1 MILAFA
7 LAAAMIPMKAEIA
20 AYQEVPADARTLQT
34 GSEFSLILLDQLSS
48 KTSPKGTPFDLE
60 VAEDVLKNG
69 QLLIPAGTRA
79 VGEVTHSNPKGAFGK
94 SGKLEAAIMYMIIDG
109 RPVRMSGRLSAA
121 GENGTTETV
130 LTAVAVGMLAFAVT
144 GKSATIPKGTRL
156 RALLDK
162 SVTIGS

>member
-7 LAAAMIPMKAEIA
+7 LAAAIMPMKAEIA
-20 AYQEVPADARTLQT
+20 PHPEAPAAARTLQT
-34 GSEFSLILLDQLSS
+34 GTEVSLILLDQLSS

-79 VGEVTHSNPKGAFGK
+79 VGEVTYSNPKGAFGK
-94 SGKLEAAIMYMIIDG
+94 SGKLEASIKYIIIDG
-109 RPVRMSGRLSAA
+109 KPVRMSGRLSAA

-130 LTAVAVGMLAFAVT
+130 LTAVAVGMLAFPVT
-144 GKSATIPKGTRL
+144 GKSATIPKGTWL